1 MPEISR
7 STRMSLINGVPL
19 NEDALSVNDKFFPT
33 IEGKRKP
40 AQVRATIF
48 RSAGETIADF
58 EVAFQVV
65 DWRKSKHRDPVAR
78 VKREREKRGVR

>member
-58 EVAFQVV
+58 
-65 DWRKSKHRDPVAR
+65 DKSRWLSKW
-78 VKREREKRGVR
+78 